1 MAQDIQHPT
10 LDAIFRPKNI
20 AVIGASKKVGKIGR
34 ELVKNLFGYEFEGT
48 IFPVNT
54 REKFIS
60 STKCYPSMEAIP
72 DPVDLA
78 VISVPK
84 AHVKGALEDCVRK
97 GVRGLVIITAGFKET
112 GEAGALEE
120 RQIRDTVR
128 EAGMIAVGPNCMG
141 VINTDPEVRMNATF
155 GPGQVLPG
163 NVSFLSQSGALG
175 VVLIEQA
182 TELGLGLRMFV
193 SQGNRMDASADQFLE
208 YWNDDPGTDVILMY
222 IESFGAPRSFPR
234 IARRVAREKPIVVLK
249 SGRTRAGARA
259 ASSHTGALAGADAA
273 YAALFKQCGVYRV
286 SSIEE
291 LFDVGKA
298 FASQPAP
305 AGPGVAILTNA
316 GGPAIM
322 AADACATQGLKMAD
336 LAPET
341 IQRLEDFLPPEAA
354 IQNPVDMIAS
364 ATPESYRVC
373 MQALVDDP
381 GADSVLVIFVA
392 PPTVD
397 PTATLEAIAEVAGGD
412 HGKTVLVCLMGRLE
426 QLSRTELLRE
436 QKVPVYVYP
445 ESAVRALSALV
456 NRGEWLRKPKG
467 EVLDVPVD
475 RDAARAILGGAAAR
489 GGGYLQ
495 DDEVHTLLGAYGVP
509 MARVRRC
516 RTEEEAVAAATDLG
530 LPVVMKISSPEIVHK
545 SDAGGVFLNLRSE
558 LEVRGAYH
566 RILAAA
572 KPLLSSMDHFG
583 VAVQEQVEGGQETI
597 IGMTADPNFGPLI
610 MFGIGG
616 IYVEVLKDVVFRLC
630 PITDRDADEMLREL
644 RGFPLL
650 TGVRGTE
657 PVNLDFLKEL
667 LQRVSLLV
675 SDHPEIAELDINPVK
690 AFSARK
696 RCVAV
701 DARVRVLGS

>member
-1 MAQDIQHPT
+1 MPKDTHCPT

-20 AVIGASKKVGKIGR
+20 AIIGASKKVGKIGR
-34 ELVKNLFGYEFEGT
+34 ELVLNLFGYEFEGT

-60 STKCYPSMEAIP
+60 STKCYPSLEAIP
-72 DPVDLA
+72 DPVDMA

-84 AHVKGALEDCVRK
+84 RQVQGALEDCIRK

-120 RQIRDTVR
+120 REIRDKVR
-128 EAGMIAVGPNCMG
+128 KAGMIAVGPNCMG

-155 GPGQVLPG
+155 GPCQVLPG

-182 TELGLGLRMFV
+182 TVLGLGLRMFV

-208 YWNDDPGTDVILMY
+208 YWHEDPGTDVILMY

-234 IARRVAREKPIVVLK
+234 IARAVAREKPIVVLK
-249 SGRTRAGARA
+249 SGRTAAGARA
-259 ASSHTGALAGADAA
+259 ASSHTGALAGTDAA

-298 FASQPAP
+298 FAYQPAP
-305 AGPGVAILTNA
+305 AGSAVAILTNA

-322 AADACATQGLKMAD
+322 AADACASLGLSLPD
-336 LAPET
+336 LAEET
-341 IQRLEDFLPPEAA
+341 NRCLEDFLPPEAA

-364 ATPESYRVC
+364 ATPESYGVC
-373 MQALVDDP
+373 MRALVDDP
-381 GADSVLVIFVA
+381 GVDTVLVIFVA

-397 PTATLEAIAEVAGGD
+397 PTQTLDAIAKVAGGS

-426 QLSRTELLRE
+426 QLARTELLRK

-456 NRGEWLRKPKG
+456 NRGEWLRKPSG
-467 EVLDVPVD
+467 VVIDVSVD
-475 RDAARAILGGAAAR
+475 RGAAQAALGAAMAR
-489 GGGYLQ
+489 GGGYLR
-495 DDEVHTLLGAYGVP
+495 DDEVQSLLAAYGIP
-509 MARVRRC
+509 LARTRRC
-516 RTEEEAVAAATDLG
+516 RTEDETVAAANELG

-545 SDAGGVFLNLRSE
+545 SDAGGVFLSLRSE

-566 RILAAA
+566 RILDAA
-572 KPLLSSMDHFG
+572 KPLLSSLDHFG
-583 VAVQEQVEGGQETI
+583 VVVQEHVDGGLETI

-616 IYVEVLKDVVFRLC
+616 IYVEILKDVVFRLC
-630 PITDRDADEMLREL
+630 PITDLDADEMLREL
-644 RGFPLL
+644 RSFPLL

-657 PVNLDFLKEL
+657 PANLDFLKEM

-675 SDHPEIAELDINPVK
+675 SDHPEIAELDINPMK
-690 AFSARK
+690 AFEARD

-701 DARVRVLGS
+701 DARVRVSS